1 MSRVRRVTIENTTLP
16 VNNVTVR
23 GTEAPKIW
31 IDGLGFW
38 LLVAF
43 FIATII
49 PCTCWAAF
57 TSYNAVIVLGTL
69 NASGL

>member
-16 VNNVTVR
+16 AKNAAVR
-23 GTEAPKIW
+23 GTEVPKTW
-31 IDGLGFW
+31 IDGIGFW

-57 TSYNAVIVLGTL
+57 LSISAVIAFSALGG
-69 NASGL
+69 SKP

>member
-16 VNNVTVR
+16 VENAAVR
-23 GTEAPKIW
+23 GNEVLKTW
-31 IDGLGFW
+31 IDGIGFW

-43 FIATII
+43 FFVTII

-57 TSYNAVIVLGTL
+57 MSYNAAIALGTL
-69 NASGL
+69 GASTP